1 MKTFAR
7 DILALAYSSQEQD
20 FRKYMLMSD
29 ADKSGTLNFEEFKTA
44 VKFAQNMLKSTWTC
58 EWNSRYKYKIV
69 KLHK

>member
-7 DILALAYSSQEQD
+7 DILAYSSQEQD

-44 VKFAQNMLKSTWTC
+44 VKFAQNMLNST
-58 EWNSRYKYKIV
+58 
-69 KLHK
+69 